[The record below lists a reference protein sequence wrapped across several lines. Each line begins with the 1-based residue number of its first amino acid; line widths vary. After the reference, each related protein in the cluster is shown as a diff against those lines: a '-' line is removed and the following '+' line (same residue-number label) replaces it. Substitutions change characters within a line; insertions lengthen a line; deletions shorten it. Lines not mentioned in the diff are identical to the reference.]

1 MLRFAAVMACGLM
14 LGGCGAG
21 VQYVVDNY
29 RGVELKTFEV
39 PDEDTYRVFD
49 KPAENRLMITP
60 SLGTAAAY
68 GAVSGATFGAA
79 NVDGPK
85 PIFERAALGY
95 LASTG
100 RTCRML
106 DGYIVARPQWEF
118 KYDCSIPP
126 APTAQQPAQASKRR
140 RG

>member
-1 MLRFAAVMACGLM
+1 MLRFAAVVSCALVMA
-14 LGGCGAG
+14 GCGAG
-21 VQYVVDNY
+21 VQYAMDNY
-29 RGVELKTFEV
+29 RGVEVKNFQIEE
-39 PDEDTYRVFD
+39 PDGEIYRVFD

-79 NVDGPK
+79 NIDGPK
-85 PIFERAALGY
+85 PIFERAALAF

-100 RTCRML
+100 RKCRVI
-106 DGYIVARPQWEF
+106 DGYLIARPQWEF

-126 APTAQQPAQASKRR
+126 VQQPPQAVRPR